1 MTAAHAKPAPRVPL
15 PLWARIVFALVAA
28 LLVQAVLSALVLHW
42 LYFVDPQQAAMRR
55 AAFHLFLQANGVKP
69 APWRHV
75 LLSPLGTTLTSAAL
89 VAAVA
94 VPLTWRL
101 TQRVQRLHR
110 AVQALGNLDLGTRV
124 EMQGRDEVAA
134 LAAAFNQAAEHIE
147 TLVQSH
153 KSLLAYTSHELRT
166 PLTRLRLGLEAI
178 DRDPGASTAALEG
191 ARRDLAELDQL
202 IGAILLFSRLDAG
215 GRRAIDRQEVDVL
228 ALAAEEAA
236 RDGIDV
242 QGDWVR
248 LQGDERLLRHVIRNL
263 LDNARKHAPGSRP
276 TIEVQAIAGGASI
289 RVCDHGPGVPTADTE
304 RIFEPFVRLG
314 PRGDGS
320 GLGLALVRRIA
331 QLHGGNARC
340 TPNPGGGACFIVD
353 IMNQAST
360 PAGP

>member
-1 MTAAHAKPAPRVPL
+1 MTVAPKSQARVAL
-15 PLWARIVFALVAA
+15 PLWARIVIALVAA
-28 LLVQAVLSALVLHW
+28 LLVQAVLSAMVLHW
-42 LYFVDPQQAAMRR
+42 MYFVDPQQAAMRR
-55 AAFHLFLQANGVKP
+55 AAFHMFLRANGIRP

-101 TQRVQRLHR
+101 TQRVQRLHH

-124 EMQGRDEVAA
+124 EMQGCDEVAA

-147 TLVQSH
+147 ILVQSH

-178 DRDPGASTAALEG
+178 ERNPGTSEAALAG
-191 ARRDLAELDQL
+191 ARRDLGELDHL

-215 GRRAIDRQEVDVL
+215 GRRTIDCEDVDLL

-248 LQGDERLLRHVIRNL
+248 LRGDERLLRHVIRNL
-263 LDNARKHAPGSRP
+263 LDNARKHAPRLPP
-276 TIEVQAIAGGASI
+276 TITVRAIDGGASI
-289 RVCDHGPGVPTADTE
+289 HVCDRGPGVPSADAE

-314 PRGDGS
+314 PRGEGS

-331 QLHGGNARC
+331 QLHGGQARC
-340 TPNPGGGACFIVD
+340 APHRGGGACFIVD
-353 IMNQAST
+353 IMNQTSKPTDA
-360 PAGP
+360 